1 MTTCL
6 CGNAIEQEG
15 SLCLRCK
22 SLRILGQDSSATRND
37 VETSYRLLVKVWHP
51 DRFEN
56 DPKLRGTAE
65 ETLKSINAAYAYL
78 ASIPDVKDRKCPKP
92 KRSTQEVAMQPAS
105 RARRRSPFDYG
116 MMTRCGL
123 LVLALAIPALML
135 VGLDAWLSSNP
146 AIAGFYG
153 PYRSRLLFTLRT
165 NVTEAKQSAEH
176 ALHQLSPNLAAAN
189 RTSAAQKANPDT
201 TLTSTDSPSTDP
213 IPVPHISMPYVT
225 IGLTRDEVIT
235 VMGRPGSSTPD
246 TMRYKTA
253 VFYFNKGLVA
263 GWQVDPTLIPL
274 RVKLWPSGPIDPRLT
289 GFTIGS
295 PRNDVIAVQG
305 TPTMLSENKLAYGG
319 SEIFFEDGRVIGWND
334 NHGSQRLRIVPR

>member
-1 MTTCL
+1 
-6 CGNAIEQEG
+6 
-15 SLCLRCK
+15 
-22 SLRILGQDSSATRND
+22 
-37 VETSYRLLVKVWHP
+37 
-51 DRFEN
+51 
-56 DPKLRGTAE
+56 
-65 ETLKSINAAYAYL
+65 
-78 ASIPDVKDRKCPKP
+78 
-92 KRSTQEVAMQPAS
+92 MQPAS

-146 AIAGFYG
+146 AIAGFFG

-213 IPVPHISMPYVT
+213 IPVPHTSMPYVT

-246 TMRYKTA
+246 TMRDKTA

-274 RVKLWPSGPIDPRLT
+274 RVKLWPSGPIDPRLQASRSGLPETTSSPFKAHPRCSPKTSSRTADRKSSSKMAGSSAGTTTT
-289 GFTIGS
+289 G
-295 PRNDVIAVQG
+295 RNVCALCLVEPMQAWQIPSNFEFRQNTG
-305 TPTMLSENKLAYGG
+305 PSE
-319 SEIFFEDGRVIGWND
+319 R
-334 NHGSQRLRIVPR
+334 HCMQ